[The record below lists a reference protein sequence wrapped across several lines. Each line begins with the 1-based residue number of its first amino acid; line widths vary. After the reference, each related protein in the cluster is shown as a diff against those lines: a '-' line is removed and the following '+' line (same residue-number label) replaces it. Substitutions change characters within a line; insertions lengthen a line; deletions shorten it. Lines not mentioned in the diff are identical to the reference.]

1 MAVLKRLTT
10 RHNHLRSYLTQVYLE
25 ETSLTVN
32 SYFKYT
38 RLLSLSGDKGDQWN
52 KATIRLG
59 RIQKSFRL
67 SFDGFRAL
75 SAAGD
80 LAIDD
85 IRMVNCQFPQPR
97 PTACPANYFT
107 CGRKACI
114 SQSRVCDLTD
124 DCGDSTDELNCA
136 NFTQCDFE
144 NGICDWKDSFGQ
156 GTDLKWAISTGAT
169 THLETGPSRDH
180 TTGSSEGH
188 YVYLEASNPPG
199 STARLESPVVLPA
212 SNNCQFRFFYHMY
225 GKDIGTLSVY
235 KKTATGLDRVFVKT
249 GEVGDF
255 WERSVLDLSGESQPY
270 QLVIEGVVGKSFLG
284 DIGIDDTSFTDGC
297 VLDKTG
303 QISTQ
308 ATTTVTTQAPCG
320 EPGQFQCLNKK
331 CIGEDKVCNFVDD
344 CGDGSDEAECGTC
357 DFESGMCGFYDK
369 SEDMFRW
376 NRTKAPSGIS
386 TGPKVDHTTNSISGH
401 YLVTYEDLD
410 LGGWLNYALL
420 FGPRLQ
426 ATGKA
431 IILYSQNSA

>member
-1 MAVLKRLTT
+1 
-10 RHNHLRSYLTQVYLE
+10 
-25 ETSLTVN
+25 
-32 SYFKYT
+32 
-38 RLLSLSGDKGDQWN
+38 
-52 KATIRLG
+52 
-59 RIQKSFRL
+59 
-67 SFDGFRAL
+67 
-75 SAAGD
+75 
-80 LAIDD
+80 
-85 IRMVNCQFPQPR
+85 
-97 PTACPANYFT
+97 
-107 CGRKACI
+107 
-114 SQSRVCDLTD
+114 
-124 DCGDSTDELNCA
+124 
-136 NFTQCDFE
+136 
-144 NGICDWKDSFGQ
+144 
-156 GTDLKWAISTGAT
+156 
-169 THLETGPSRDH
+169 
-180 TTGSSEGH
+180 
-188 YVYLEASNPPG
+188 
-199 STARLESPVVLPA
+199 
-212 SNNCQFRFFYHMY
+212 MY

-303 QISTQ
+303 QIFTQ

-320 EPGQFQCLNKK
+320 EPSQFQCLNKK
-331 CIGEDKVCNFVDD
+331 CIGEDKVCNFVDE

-357 DFESGMCGFYDK
+357 DFESGMCGFYEK

-410 LGGWLNYALL
+410 LGGWLNHALL

-431 IILYSQNSA
+431 IILGQSKLSLARPTLTKTSPLRTFLDFILIGKMFLLYVLAIILFLLQSNFVNLENNMSGIRTKHIFVIPVLHPILGQLVENIPSLYISGHSPKK